1 VWRDSSKDWFPT
13 GVLSFDPQALVPP
26 SIFTSARSWRL
37 VVNFSQPIWDSGQ
50 RKAVKL
56 VRETNLNNARLALTD
71 LQIRAR
77 SEVRLAEDLV
87 RTSERAF
94 NSLRLAAEQAQEVL
108 NITNF
113 AFQAGATTNL
123 EVIDAQ
129 RQARDADSSAA
140 VAQNTL
146 MRAQLDLLTA
156 LGRFPQ

>member
-1 VWRDSSKDWFPT
+1 M
-13 GVLSFDPQALVPP
+13 
-26 SIFTSARSWRL
+26 
-37 VVNFSQPIWDSGQ
+37 
-50 RKAVKL
+50 

-77 SEVRLAEDLV
+77 SEVRLAQDLV

-108 NITNF
+108 NITTF

-129 RQARDADSSAA
+129 RQARCRFVRRGRAEHADARATGPADGAGTVPA
-140 VAQNTL
+140 VGL
-146 MRAQLDLLTA
+146 
-156 LGRFPQ
+156 